1 MAIHKTLRMNQLF
14 DCYQALLTEKQQ
26 QMLELY
32 YEEDLSLAEIA
43 EHYDISRQAVHDN
56 IRRGENA
63 LEDYEAKLS
72 IHSKRMQRI
81 DLLNQLSAV
90 EALSA
95 ETLELIQQLKEIE
108 LT

>member
-14 DCYQALLTEKQQ
+14 DFYQALLTDKQQ

-56 IRRGENA
+56 IKRGENL
-63 LEDYEAKLS
+63 LEDYEAKLELLS
-72 IHSKRMQRI
+72 RRTERMAI
-81 DLLNQLSAV
+81 LSQL
-90 EALSA
+90 
-95 ETLELIQQLKEIE
+95 ETLEDVPETVRTLLDQLKTID

>member
-72 IHSKRMQRI
+72 IHSKRMLRI
-81 DLLNQLSAV
+81 DLLNQLAAV

>member
-95 ETLELIQQLKEIE
+95 ETLEIIQQLKEIE

>member
-1 MAIHKTLRMNQLF
+1 MNQLF

-72 IHSKRMQRI
+72 IHSKRMERI
-81 DLLNQLSAV
+81 DLLNQLSSV
-90 EALSA
+90 ESLSA
-95 ETLELIQQLKEIE
+95 ETLDLIQQLKEID
-108 LT
+108 

>member
-81 DLLNQLSAV
+81 DLLNQLAAV

>member
-14 DCYQALLTEKQQ
+14 DCYQALVTEKQQ

>member
-72 IHSKRMQRI
+72 IHSKRMLRI

>member
-72 IHSKRMQRI
+72 IHSKRMERI
-81 DLLNQLSAV
+81 DLLNQLSSV
-90 EALSA
+90 ESLSA
-95 ETLELIQQLKEIE
+95 ETLDLIQQLKEID
-108 LT
+108 

>member
-14 DCYQALLTEKQQ
+14 DFYQALLTDKQQ

-56 IRRGENA
+56 IKRGENL
-63 LEDYEAKLS
+63 LEDYEAKLELLS
-72 IHSKRMQRI
+72 RRTERMAI
-81 DLLNQLSAV
+81 LSQL
-90 EALSA
+90 
-95 ETLELIQQLKEIE
+95 ETLEDVPEAVRTLLDQLKTID

>member
-81 DLLNQLSAV
+81 DLLNQLSDV

-95 ETLELIQQLKEIE
+95 ETLDLIQQLKEID
-108 LT
+108 

>member
-14 DCYQALLTEKQQ
+14 DFYQALLTEKQQ

-63 LEDYEAKLS
+63 LEDYEAKLELLGRRTA
-72 IHSKRMQRI
+72 RMTIFSQL
-81 DLLNQLSAV
+81 DVLEDVPEAVCTLLNQLKA
-90 EALSA
+90 
-95 ETLELIQQLKEIE
+95 ID

>member
-1 MAIHKTLRMNQLF
+1 MAIHKTLRMNHLF

-90 EALSA
+90 EALSV